1 MPAAP
6 QRSEMPSAPAYTR
19 RGDALE
25 VLVKVTPGAARDA
38 IGEIVDD
45 GTGTRRLTLKVTAK
59 AEGGAANRAIVR
71 LVAKSWRLPPTS
83 LAIIAGQTSRLKR
96 LRLIA
101 APEKVHALERLL
113 G

>member
-1 MPAAP
+1 MSAAP
-6 QRSEMPSAPAYTR
+6 AWTR

-45 GTGTRRLTLKVTAK
+45 GTGTRRLTVKVTAK
-59 AEGGAANRAIVR
+59 AEGGAANRAVVR
-71 LVAKSWRLPPTS
+71 LVAKSWRVPPSS
-83 LAIIAGQTSRLKR
+83 LAITAGQTSRLKR
-96 LRLIA
+96 LRLVA
-101 APEKVHALERLL
+101 TPDKVQALERVL